1 MSRYQLKSLFFL
13 LPLLLL
19 LFSAAWLSAHGDDD
33 QDGEQ
38 DKQGQVELPE
48 GHPRSPGEEHGGQPT
63 VTANHHG
70 DEHKGVMIRESN
82 VVHAGLSDLPN
93 LHPIVVHFP
102 IMLLL
107 LALLSQLAAFF
118 IWRSQLDIITFIL
131 LVGGALGAYA
141 AGNWFHPHTQ
151 NLTVAAE
158 AVLAQH
164 DIYADYTVWTSIAG
178 VILKAISLWLYKGK
192 LWLEVVIT
200 LVLAGSAVSVG
211 LAGHYGGTLAYV
223 HGVGVQGNFVGE
235 EGGEDSG
242 HSH

>member
-1 MSRYQLKSLFFL
+1 MSRYQLMSLFFL
-13 LPLLLL
+13 LPFLLL
-19 LFSAAWLSAHGDDD
+19 LFSAAGISAQHD
-33 QDGEQ
+33 EQ
-38 DKQGQVELPE
+38 DKQEQAESQE
-48 GHPRSPGEEHGGQPT
+48 GHAHAPGEEHADQPAA
-63 VTANHHG
+63 TADHHG
-70 DEHKGVMIRESN
+70 NEHEGVMIRESD
-82 VVHAGLSDLPN
+82 VVHAALSDLPN

-107 LALLSQLAAFF
+107 LALLAQIAAFF
-118 IWRSQLDIITFIL
+118 VWRPQLDIITFIL

-141 AGNWFHPHTQ
+141 AGNWFHPHTH
-151 NLTVAAE
+151 NLTAAAE

>member
-1 MSRYQLKSLFFL
+1 MSRYQSKSLTFL
-13 LPLLLL
+13 LPLML
-19 LFSAAWLSAHGDDD
+19 LFFATGLSAHGDDD
-33 QDGEQ
+33 HGGEQ
-38 DKQGQVELPE
+38 DKQEQAEPQE
-48 GHPRSPGEEHGGQPT
+48 GHAQAPGEEHADQPE
-63 VTANHHG
+63 ASADHHG
-70 DEHKGVMIRESN
+70 DEHEGVMIRESD
-82 VVHAGLSDLPN
+82 VVHAGFSDLPN

-118 IWRSQLDIITFIL
+118 VWRPQLDIITFIL

-141 AGNWFHPHTQ
+141 AGNWFHPHTH
-151 NLTVAAE
+151 NLTEAAE

-178 VILKAISLWLYKGK
+178 VLLKAISLWLYKGK

-223 HGVGVQGNFVGE
+223 HGVGVQGNFVE
-235 EGGEDSG
+235 EDHRGDSG